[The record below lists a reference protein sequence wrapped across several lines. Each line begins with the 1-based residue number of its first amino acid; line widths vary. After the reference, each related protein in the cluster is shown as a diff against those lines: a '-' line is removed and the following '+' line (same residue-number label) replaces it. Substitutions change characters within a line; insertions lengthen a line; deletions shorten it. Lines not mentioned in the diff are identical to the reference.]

1 MKDSLIECF
10 KSNYYGLYRMVAAY
24 LPDKIEVKSAGEV
37 KNVYNPI
44 TVDISDLTFEERKFS
59 TKNIEKKQIPLFCIM
74 LKIN

>member
-1 MKDSLIECF
+1 
-10 KSNYYGLYRMVAAY
+10 MVAAY